1 MGCYVSTKV
10 DMNTQEKKLDI
21 STAIYII
28 IMVAAFTIGIL

>member
-21 STAIYII
+21 SPAIYII
-28 IMVAAFTIGIL
+28 VMIAAFTIGIL

>member
-1 MGCYVSTKV
+1 MDCYVSTKV

-28 IMVAAFTIGIL
+28 VMIAAFTIGIL